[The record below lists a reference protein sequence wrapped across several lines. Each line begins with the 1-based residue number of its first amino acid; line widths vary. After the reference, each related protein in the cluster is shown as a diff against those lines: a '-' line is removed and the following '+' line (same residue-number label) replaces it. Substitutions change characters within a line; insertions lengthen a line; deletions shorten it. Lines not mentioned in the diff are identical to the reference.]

1 MRKSLAVVSCAGMAA
16 VLSACS
22 GAWDVE
28 GLQATKPSGNAFDA
42 TLQNE
47 YVRLATY
54 EREQGDWRDTAT
66 YVARGKLA
74 AAGTPAEP
82 EAIANRD
89 LPDAKVGELTAAR
102 AKLMGFYTP
111 AVKSANGKSLAL
123 AQAGYEC
130 WMEQQEENWQND
142 DIAACKKQFDAAI
155 KALADAAAP
164 KAPAPAAVAPAPG
177 YVVYFNLN
185 SAKLEGDAL
194 AVIRE
199 AAQAFKAQKATR
211 ADVAGHAD
219 RSGASAY
226 NDKLSSLRAEAVGDA
241 LLKQGVPESAIT
253 ISAFGESDLAVTTP
267 DGTKEPRNR
276 RVIITIV
283 K

>member
-1 MRKSLAVVSCAGMAA
+1 MRKSLAVVSCAGVAA

-28 GLQATKPSGNAFDA
+28 GLQATMPSGSAFDA

-47 YVRLATY
+47 YVRLATS

-66 YVARGKLA
+66 YVARGRLA

-82 EAIANRD
+82 EAIDNRD
-89 LPDAKVGELTAAR
+89 LPGDKVGELAAAR
-102 AKLMGFYTP
+102 AKLMSVYTP
-111 AVKSANGKSLAL
+111 ANKAAHGKALAL
-123 AQAGYEC
+123 AQTGYEC
-130 WMEQQEENWQND
+130 WMEQQEENWQWD
-142 DIAACKKQFDAAI
+142 DIAACKAQFDAAL
-155 KALADAAAP
+155 KAIADASAPKTPVAAAP
-164 KAPAPAAVAPAPG
+164 AQG
-177 YVVYFNLN
+177 YVVYFGLN

-194 AVIRE
+194 AVVRE
-199 AAQAFKAQKATR
+199 AAQAFKAQKANR
-211 ADVAGHAD
+211 ADLSGHAD
-219 RSGASAY
+219 RSGAAPY

-241 LLKQGVPESAIT
+241 LMKQGVPESAIT

-267 DGTKEPRNR
+267 DGAKEPRNR
-276 RVIITIV
+276 RVTITIV